1 VVDTILKE
9 ATINMPD
16 YPYEIKWEK
25 LYIIDDNTQADI
37 DLKRSQTD
45 TNYFNIQVK
54 NSEDI
59 QKERFPEI
67 AEAQNESIQAANI
80 A

>member
-1 VVDTILKE
+1 
-9 ATINMPD
+9 MPN
-16 YPYEIKWEK
+16 YPYEIIWEK

-67 AEAQNESIQAANI
+67 AEAQNESIQAANN

>member
-1 VVDTILKE
+1 
-9 ATINMPD
+9 MPD

-37 DLKRSQTD
+37 DLKNSQTD